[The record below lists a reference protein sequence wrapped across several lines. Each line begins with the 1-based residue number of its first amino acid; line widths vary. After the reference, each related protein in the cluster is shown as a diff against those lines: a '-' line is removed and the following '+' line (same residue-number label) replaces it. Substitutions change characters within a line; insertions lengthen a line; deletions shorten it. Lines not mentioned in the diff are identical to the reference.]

1 MAITRPDLKINV
13 TVGAECSG
21 FTVDDTTGTYDVT
34 TNPEGYGLPDGP
46 TVNNVTG
53 LVIVVTNQSEGWYL
67 TYTFTIS
74 SGTITACTLGLSG
87 ATATNIL
94 AELSST
100 VWPFITGVNAFDAT
114 ADYGVTIPDLTDG
127 IYQIDYT
134 ITGEAY
140 GDSAPPTLS
149 AFSYTTSEQPVLAC
163 DLCCCIDNMFIEA
176 AGCDCGCD
184 GAMNAMRA
192 RYYATLAKY
201 AAGRGDTD
209 LAINNF
215 EKAQSLCDGCTGGCG
230 GCN

>member
-1 MAITRPDLKINV
+1 MAVVRPDLKINV
-13 TVGAECSG
+13 TVGAECSN
-21 FTVDDTTGTYDVT
+21 FEIDDTTGAYDVS

-46 TVNNVTG
+46 TVNDVAG

-94 AELSST
+94 TSLAST

-134 ITGEAY
+134 ITGTAL
-140 GDSAPPTLS
+140 GDDGQPT
-149 AFSYTTSEQPVLAC
+149 AFSYTTSEQPVLSC
-163 DLCCCIDNMFIEA
+163 DLCCCIDNMFIES
-176 AGCDCGCD
+176 AGCGCD
-184 GAMNAMRA
+184 DKACNAMRA
-192 RYYATLAKY
+192 RYYAILAKY
-201 AAGRGDTD
+201 AAGRGDVD
-209 LAINNF
+209 VAINNF
-215 EKAQSLCDGCTGGCG
+215 EKAQSFCDGCG
-230 GCN
+230 GCGDC